1 MCGKLL
7 AGGPQT
13 DRHEGDVSGLVTLM
27 ELESKEAAGIFTS
40 VKHTKRLKQF
50 EIKALIQT
58 L

>member
-7 AGGPQT
+7 AGGLQT
-13 DRHEGDVSGLVTLM
+13 DRHEEDVSGLVTLI
-27 ELESKEAAGIFTS
+27 EFESKEAAGIFTS
-40 VKHTKRLKQF
+40 VKNPKWLKQF